1 MEGKSKRSM
10 RDFERIGFRLTVV
23 ERLILDKKDS
33 LAWKESQLDNCSDFD
48 KASIEEDIVC
58 LKEDIAELEKVTADE
73 LAVNPEYKYVREME
87 IFNVRVFPKHVSIIL
102 K

>member
-1 MEGKSKRSM
+1 MK
-10 RDFERIGFRLTVV
+10 
-23 ERLILDKKDS
+23 
-33 LAWKESQLDNCSDFD
+33 
-48 KASIEEDIVC
+48 
-58 LKEDIAELEKVTADE
+58 LKELIKNFYSIYPITVKKGGLTFIETVIENVTADE

>member
-1 MEGKSKRSM
+1 MSMEKTEMK
-10 RDFERIGFRLTVV
+10 
-23 ERLILDKKDS
+23 
-33 LAWKESQLDNCSDFD
+33 
-48 KASIEEDIVC
+48 
-58 LKEDIAELEKVTADE
+58 LKELIKNFYSILPITVKKGDVTVIEKVTADE

>member
-1 MEGKSKRSM
+1 MSMEETEMK
-10 RDFERIGFRLTVV
+10 
-23 ERLILDKKDS
+23 
-33 LAWKESQLDNCSDFD
+33 
-48 KASIEEDIVC
+48 
-58 LKEDIAELEKVTADE
+58 LKELIKNFYSILPITVKKGDVTVIEKVTADE

>member
-1 MEGKSKRSM
+1 MSMEETEMKLKDLIKNFYS
-10 RDFERIGFRLTVV
+10 ILPLTV
-23 ERLILDKKDS
+23 KKGDVTV
-33 LAWKESQLDNCSDFD
+33 
-48 KASIEEDIVC
+48 I
-58 LKEDIAELEKVTADE
+58 EKVTADE